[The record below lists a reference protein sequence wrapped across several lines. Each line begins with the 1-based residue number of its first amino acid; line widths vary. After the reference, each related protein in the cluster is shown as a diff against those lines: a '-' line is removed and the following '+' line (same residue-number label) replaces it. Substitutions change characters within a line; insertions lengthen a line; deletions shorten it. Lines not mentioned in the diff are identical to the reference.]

1 MEYLCLASSE
11 EESALF
17 GERWTLAK
25 SARHSHL
32 VFSLVAC
39 LALPVLLQAEYW
51 AWEMS
56 LLLLGFPLLL
66 SLPYRL
72 IVVACSLA
80 WPLVLGLRIAVSPL
94 PYAFWFAIPLN
105 LGAYSG
111 PPLPGLR
118 TGLAVRVA
126 VALLC
131 LVRAPS
137 PDDALAY
144 ALCQFL
150 VLRKLYKVVGKE
162 RGDFFLARRTHS
174 AQEQLANTEGT
185 LVRNAMRLAFPE
197 NPFHNKATE
206 ERIERMKHRLQVTNR
221 YDIGQGLKPLALPV
235 PRHFATKLRCCKIA
249 RYTYQTEQVL
259 VQSVPNLEMLES
271 ESDLEWFVCAVQ
283 QACVLPKLPGL
294 MKTLGFCLSP
304 CTFVVEELIDLHSVT
319 LRDLV
324 LELSAENLQLD
335 WCFVRPL
342 LADLASTLVK
352 MHAGGVLHRRVSIST
367 ALLTSKTT
375 VVLFP
380 CTFHHAFPEVRKK
393 FWGSPLLWDV
403 APEAQLSP
411 LEFTE
416 AADVWAFCVLAW
428 ELLVGP
434 FTNHVTHFVLP
445 PSVPKTVVDSII
457 DGLSPRPDG
466 RPSMT
471 ELLHAL
477 SAGTPGSD
485 EDHSV
490 SRPVF
495 DRVLQR
501 LNAIPGKAL
510 VHVES
515 ARVGHNNNAGNAGG
529 NKNIR
534 VSFVDASEGEEL
546 L

>member
-17 GERWTLAK
+17 GERWTLMK
-25 SARHSHL
+25 TRRHSHL
-32 VFSLVAC
+32 VFSLLLC
-39 LALPVLLQAEYW
+39 LALPVILKAEYW

-72 IVVACSLA
+72 IVVTCSLV
-80 WPLVLGLRIAVSPL
+80 WPLLLGLRIVLSPL
-94 PYAFWFAIPLN
+94 PYAYWFAIPLN

-118 TGLAVRVA
+118 IGFAIRFA

-131 LVRAPS
+131 LVRTAS
-137 PDDALAY
+137 PGDALGFL
-144 ALCQFL
+144 LCQFL
-150 VLRKLYKVVGKE
+150 VLRKLYRIASKE
-162 RGDFFLARRTHS
+162 RGEFLQARRTHT

-206 ERIERMKHRLQVTNR
+206 ERIERMKHQLQVTNR
-221 YDIGQGLKPLALPV
+221 YDIGQGLKPLSLPV
-235 PRHFATKLRCCKIA
+235 PRHFSTKLRCCKIA

-271 ESDLEWFVCAVQ
+271 ELDLEWFVCAVQ
-283 QACVLPKLPGL
+283 QASVLPKLPGL

-342 LADLASTLVK
+342 LADLAGTLVK
-352 MHAGGVLHRRVSIST
+352 MHSSGVLHRRVSIST
-367 ALLTSKTT
+367 VLLTSKTS
-375 VVLFP
+375 VALFP

-434 FTNHVTHFVLP
+434 FTNHVTHFAMP

-466 RPSMT
+466 RPSMV
-471 ELLHAL
+471 ELLQAL
-477 SAGTPGSD
+477 STDRAGSE
-485 EDHSV
+485 EDNSV
-490 SRPVF
+490 SKPVF

-501 LNAIPGKAL
+501 LNAIPGKPLA
-510 VHVES
+510 HVES
-515 ARVGHNNNAGNAGG
+515 ARSLKPNNGG

-534 VSFVDASEGEEL
+534 VSFVDGNEGEEL